1 MKTGVRWVWTCHR
14 AQTSGCEEERS
25 AEERLGCISGF
36 WAPHTEEE
44 ILQEHPRTEFNQ
56 LCPSLCDPME
66 PARLLCPWDSPGKNT
81 RVSYHALLQGIFL
94 TQGSKLNLPHLLRLF
109 ATESP
114 GKPITNIN
122 IGSFYLWDRICVN
135 HFS

>member
-1 MKTGVRWVWTCHR
+1 MGYIHVL
-14 AQTSGCEEERS
+14 S
-25 AEERLGCISGF
+25 
-36 WAPHTEEE
+36 
-44 ILQEHPRTEFNQ
+44 RTQ
-56 LCPSLCDPME
+56 LCATPWTV
-66 PARLLCPWDSPGKNT
+66 ATRLLCPWDCPGKNT
-81 RVSYHALLQGIFL
+81 GVDCHFLFQGIFL

>member
-1 MKTGVRWVWTCHR
+1 MWTCHR
-14 AQTSGCEEERS
+14 AQTSGCEEQRS

-56 LCPSLCDPME
+56 LCLSLCDPME

-94 TQGSKLNLPHLLRLF
+94 TQGSKLGLLHCRQILCRL
-109 ATESP
+109 SHQ
-114 GKPITNIN
+114 GGN
-122 IGSFYLWDRICVN
+122 
-135 HFS
+135 